1 MILALIIINENIK
14 IVTIIGKVIG
24 GSCIGML
31 VILIGWKLSSNHGL
45 WLLIL
50 IGDIKMMI
58 TFVGNMTLFKTY
70 LTENISGLRDISVG
84 ELNTSSSITIRN
96 TATSV
101 HNRR

>member
-14 IVTIIGKVIG
+14 IVIIIGKVMG

-70 LTENISGLRDISVG
+70 LTDNISGLRDISVG
-84 ELNTSSSITIRN
+84 ELNTSSSTTIRN
-96 TATSV
+96 TTMSV

>member
-1 MILALIIINENIK
+1 MILALIIINDIK

-84 ELNTSSSITIRN
+84 ELNTSSSTTIRN

>member
-84 ELNTSSSITIRN
+84 ELNTSSSTTIRN

>member
-14 IVTIIGKVIG
+14 IVTIIGKVMG
-24 GSCIGML
+24 GSYIGML